1 MLNPKAFKKAGLI
14 LMLMT
19 ILIAVV
25 TSRLGLS
32 GYVRLALLT
41 FGFGAGFMLIVVA
54 GVLPPGE

>member
-1 MLNPKAFKKAGLI
+1 MLNPRAFKKAGLI
-14 LMLMT
+14 LILLS

-41 FGFGAGFMLIVVA
+41 FGFGAGFILIMVA

>member
-25 TSRLGLS
+25 SSRLGLS